1 MHAAFIFEAAE
12 RAASSDGEHGLLD
25 PADFSIVYA
34 EHGGGQPV
42 PLGIT
47 QIHAHQHG
55 GEQAG
60 LVAARARAHLQDDVA
75 VVVRIAGNQVQQKR
89 LLQRRNLRFQTLQ
102 LLAGGFAQLWILG

>member
-1 MHAAFIFEAAE
+1 M
-12 RAASSDGEHGLLD
+12 
-25 PADFSIVYA
+25 
-34 EHGGGQPV
+34 

-60 LVAARARAHLQDDVA
+60 LVAACARAHLQDDVA

-89 LLQRRNLRFQTLQ
+89 LLQRRNLCFQTLQ